1 MVNRVVVLVFLA
13 CYFVVVING
22 SGGALTLSSSKL
34 IHRYSEEAKALWVS
48 RSGNVDVKWPK
59 KNSLEYLE
67 LLVRNDL
74 MKKKKKTQNMK
85 LVNHYDLLFPSHG
98 SQTLFFGDDLAWL
111 HYTWIDIGT
120 PNVSFMVALDAGSD
134 LLWVPCDCINCAP
147 FSATYYNNTMLDR
160 DLSEYNPSLSNT
172 SKNLPC
178 SHHLCKLGT
187 NCKGPKEPCPYIV
200 DYSSAN
206 TSTSGFLV
214 EDKLHLASVSNHA
227 TKNHVQASVILGSC
241 GRIQSGSYLNGA
253 APDGVMGLGLG
264 DISVPSLLAKA
275 GLIQNSFS
283 ICFDEND
290 SGRILFGDEVFATQ
304 QSTPFLPSAGKYGD
318 YYVGLEHYC
327 VGSFCLKLT
336 QFQALVDSGTSFTYL
351 PTEVYEKIV
360 FEFDKQVNATRIH
373 LQDSTFEYCYNA
385 SSQELHSIPSMRLM
399 FTTNRSY
406 LIHNPLLTDSE
417 NQAFSN
423 FCLTL
428 LQTDGEYGI
437 IGQNFMKGY
446 RLVFDRENL
455 KLGWSKSNCQDINGN
470 QAQLK
475 PPSND
480 GSPNPLPTTEQ
491 QSIPNTHAVPPAVA
505 KRASSNSSVSVPQQ
519 IPSWLGLMI
528 SLVLLVFCLPV
539 T

>member
-1 MVNRVVVLVFLA
+1 MLEAICFGSLVIALIALPSLLLITITLCWCSLVF
-13 CYFVVVING
+13 
-22 SGGALTLSSSKL
+22 GASIMQDK
-34 IHRYSEEAKALWVS
+34 
-48 RSGNVDVKWPK
+48 
-59 KNSLEYLE
+59 
-67 LLVRNDL
+67 
-74 MKKKKKTQNMK
+74 
-85 LVNHYDLLFPSHG
+85 
-98 SQTLFFGDDLAWL
+98 
-111 HYTWIDIGT
+111 
-120 PNVSFMVALDAGSD
+120 
-134 LLWVPCDCINCAP
+134 
-147 FSATYYNNTMLDR
+147 

-200 DYSSAN
+200 DYNSEN

-214 EDKLHLASVSNHA
+214 EDKLHLASASNHA
-227 TKNHVQASVILGSC
+227 TKNHVQASVILGC
-241 GRIQSGSYLNGA
+241 GRIQSGSYLDGA

-304 QSTPFLPSAGKYGD
+304 QSTPFLPFAGKSDD
-318 YYVGLEHYC
+318 YFVGLEHYC

-373 LQDSTFEYCYNA
+373 LQDSPFEYCYNA

-399 FTTNRSY
+399 FATNRSY
-406 LIHNPLLTDSE
+406 PIHNPLLTDSE
-417 NQAFSN
+417 NQAFSK

-428 LQTDGEYGI
+428 LPMDGEYGI

-470 QAQLK
+470 QAHLK

-491 QSIPNTHAVPPAVA
+491 QSIPNTRAVPPAVA
-505 KRASSNSSVSVPQQ
+505 KRASSNSSVAVPQQ